1 MMSTSVQEKHRVL
14 WVLWD
19 SSPHSVFLLWINNL
33 HSNRG
38 AGLWLLSLF
47 FCSLVISVFPF
58 LAFCQRIFLLCKE
71 MQTFPKDFDH
81 YVEYTKKRM
90 WKIILTLFFLVVNFY
105 KEALSNVGTQKFD
118 WIMKK
123 TCDHSEFW
131 CQEPISRKVGLQK
144 LCNGQTKSKTDKN
157 NM

>member
-1 MMSTSVQEKHRVL
+1 
-14 WVLWD
+14 
-19 SSPHSVFLLWINNL
+19 
-33 HSNRG
+33 
-38 AGLWLLSLF
+38 
-47 FCSLVISVFPF
+47 
-58 LAFCQRIFLLCKE
+58 

-81 YVEYTKKRM
+81 YVEYTKK
-90 WKIILTLFFLVVNFY
+90 KDVKNNFNLILFGPKFLQRGIVKCWNT
-105 KEALSNVGTQKFD
+105 EID

-144 LCNGQTKSKTDKN
+144 VCNGQTKSKTDKN